1 MPQPAIPPATTNE
14 LFQQAPLIIRNQDEF
29 SEEYA
34 QPQQSP
40 PVVTLPP
47 QTAPHFIPSD
57 AIVITSTNAPETTT
71 VAVVSCSK
79 MDQYSG
85 GKKLPIFVDIRKVY
99 EKWSIFCFYGI
110 F

>member
-1 MPQPAIPPATTNE
+1 MPQPAIQPATTNE
-14 LFQQAPLIIRNQDEF
+14 LFQQAPLIMRNQDEF

-57 AIVITSTNAPETTT
+57 AIVVTTTNEPETT
-71 VAVVSCSK
+71 VAEVSC
-79 MDQYSG
+79 
-85 GKKLPIFVDIRKVY
+85 
-99 EKWSIFCFYGI
+99 
-110 F
+110 